1 MPDLW
6 TLVGAF
12 NSLTP
17 LGLAAGLAVI
27 IYQLTSKKGAIR
39 TISENHLSGLP
50 EMNATLLRMDETM
63 KRQETTL
70 LDIRDGIN
78 YLKGRSS
85 GG

>member
-6 TLVGAF
+6 TIIGAF

-17 LGLAAGLAVI
+17 LGLAGGLAFI
-27 IYQLTSKKGAIR
+27 IYHLTSKKGAVR
-39 TISENHLSGLP
+39 GISENHLSGLP
-50 EMNATLLRMDETM
+50 EMNATLRRIEESA

-70 LDIRDGIN
+70 IDIRDGTN
-78 YLKGRSS
+78 YLKGRIS